1 MGAFFVV
8 VVVVV
13 SVRCV
18 CVFLLLFPNR
28 IPNKREREWE
38 QRVEEKEIWIFDF
51 ISPARR
57 FLGGFANEIQ

>member
-18 CVFLLLFPNR
+18 CVFFYCCSP
-28 IPNKREREWE
+28 IATPNKRERKR
-38 QRVEEKEIWIFDF
+38 RVEEKEIWIFDF

-57 FLGGFANEIQ
+57 FLGGL